1 MSKNVAITVLTWND
15 WENTTVCLE
24 SIFQSDYQN
33 FDVILINNGSDDYH
47 IKKIYEWANNRI
59 KVKDDEIIFNP
70 NKNVEIIEINKQYKV
85 ELKGQSKIYLF
96 NLKTNIGLA
105 PAVNIGFKF
114 SLDNSYQYLARID
127 CDFIITKNYL
137 MSMISVLNSDT
148 DIVAASPKIKH
159 AYLRNTIWWHGFNL
173 TWSYLKFQ
181 KTMNLKKKRIMDN
194 PSLKGII
201 ETDAIAGCCSFY
213 NSRALKIV
221 GLEDEDFIF
230 GPEDAE
236 LSFRLKKIG
245 KLIVNLDTYT
255 FHKIARSIDV
265 SGWYYRSYNETKG
278 FLMLINKIGT
288 PSDKIFG
295 YLYHL
300 LRIPY
305 FFILLILKKRS
316 KEKVFGFSKG
326 CFDFFFNNN

>member
-148 DIVAASPKIKH
+148 DIVAASRIIKH
-159 AYLRNTIWWHGFNL
+159 A
-173 TWSYLKFQ
+173 
-181 KTMNLKKKRIMDN
+181 
-194 PSLKGII
+194 
-201 ETDAIAGCCSFY
+201 
-213 NSRALKIV
+213 
-221 GLEDEDFIF
+221 
-230 GPEDAE
+230 
-236 LSFRLKKIG
+236 
-245 KLIVNLDTYT
+245 
-255 FHKIARSIDV
+255 
-265 SGWYYRSYNETKG
+265 
-278 FLMLINKIGT
+278 
-288 PSDKIFG
+288 
-295 YLYHL
+295 
-300 LRIPY
+300 
-305 FFILLILKKRS
+305 
-316 KEKVFGFSKG
+316 
-326 CFDFFFNNN
+326 